1 MCGNI
6 ILTSNGCWPLYLA
19 QGQFEAMTK
28 NFFQKINL
36 KVVAAFHDTEIFAY
50 RKNASNY
57 TLHKCIPSVF
67 FRMRQRKILPM
78 QAQRRRCIL
87 RSMSSRYIW
96 IARIKSFGMY
106 SMLVLRSCKWLQRS
120 NNVLVNFAIAILWWQ
135 PRSEIKRKVS
145 A

>member
-57 TLHKCIPSVF
+57 TSVVFRPYFSECVNGRYCQCKPNVEGVSCDRCRQGTFGLQESNPLGCTQCWCSGVANDCSVATMYWSTLRLPF
-67 FRMRQRKILPM
+67 FDDNHEVRL
-78 QAQRRRCIL
+78 
-87 RSMSSRYIW
+87 
-96 IARIKSFGMY
+96 
-106 SMLVLRSCKWLQRS
+106 
-120 NNVLVNFAIAILWWQ
+120 
-135 PRSEIKRKVS
+135 SER
-145 A
+145 